1 MTQLPHW
8 IPERWRDTLANL
20 RDELYDI
27 AERWLPGRQGRATAT
42 QGNVPV
48 RYTGQPEVIDTFAPP
63 SQFFAGNPVIDLDET
78 DDELLVTAELPGLD
92 PGDFVVELTGERLVI
107 RGEKKHEASHKG
119 RGYRYSE
126 RRYGAFARAFRLPC
140 EVDTDHVHANY
151 KNGILRV
158 TLPKTMRAKAKRVT
172 IQGQGQ

>member
-8 IPERWRDTLANL
+8 IPERWRDALANL

-27 AERWLPGRQGRATAT
+27 AERWWPGRQDQATSQ

-48 RYTGQPEVIDTFAPP
+48 RYTGRTELVDTFAPS
-63 SQFFAGNPVIDLDET
+63 SQFAAGSPVIDLDET
-78 DDELLVTAELPGLD
+78 DNELLVTAELPGLD
-92 PGDFVVELTGERLVI
+92 PDDFVVELTRERLVI
-107 RGEKKHEASHKG
+107 RGEKKHESSHEG

-126 RRYGAFARAFRLPC
+126 RRYGAFARALRLPC

-151 KNGILRV
+151 KHGILRV

-172 IQGQGQ
+172 IQAQN